1 VALLAA
7 FAGGVPMRTMSLGIL
22 ALATIEAH
30 AHHSRA
36 HFLVDKTITIEG
48 TITEV
53 SWSSPHIYVAVDA
66 VDGAGVH
73 KTWTLEGHSIPGSV
87 RVGWKQDSVKVGDR
101 AVVVLHPNRDPNKAF
116 GMLYSAT
123 LVDGTTYYAYTI
135 PPGARVP
142 TAVSTRPT
150 APSADFSGTWSAPS
164 SFREATIDSYRA
176 PTDWPLTAKGRAQV
190 EAFNID
196 DDPVLNCVPMGVPR
210 LILSTYSQ
218 RFSRTADAIV
228 IEKER
233 TPQIRVVHLNGAPR
247 GAEFVPN
254 ELGYSVGRIEGDGT
268 LVIETDGFAATPWGN
283 ARGLDSSADKRVV
296 ERYKLSSDGYGMD
309 VSYTIY
315 DPEYLR
321 EPVTVHG
328 QYRKTAD
335 IEFVT
340 ETCEVD
346 TARRHLQFK

>member
-1 VALLAA
+1 
-7 FAGGVPMRTMSLGIL
+7 MRTLVLGLVML
-22 ALATIEAH
+22 ASAEAQ

-36 HFLVDKTITIEG
+36 HFRVDETITLEG

-53 SWSSPHIYVAVDA
+53 SWRSPHIYVAVDV
-66 VDGAGVH
+66 VDDAGVP
-73 KTWTLEGHSIPGSV
+73 KTWTLEGHSIPGSI

-101 AVVVLHPNRDPNKAF
+101 AVIVAHPNRDPDKTF

-123 LVDGTTYYAYTI
+123 LADDSTYYAYSV

-142 TAVSTRPT
+142 AAVSTRPT
-150 APSADFSGTWSAPS
+150 APSTDFAGTWAAPT

-176 PTDWPLTAKGRAQV
+176 PTDWPLTAKGRAQA
-190 EAFNID
+190 EAFDVD
-196 DDPVLNCVPMGVPR
+196 DDPVLDCVPMGVPR

-218 RFSRTADAIV
+218 RFTRTADTIV

-247 GAEFVPN
+247 PPDFVAN
-254 ELGYSVGRIEGDGT
+254 ELGYSVGRIDSDGT
-268 LVIETDGFAATPWGN
+268 LVIETDGFAPTAWGN
-283 ARGLDSSADKRVV
+283 ARGLDSSASKRVV
-296 ERYKLSSDGYGMD
+296 ERYKLAPDGYGME
-309 VSYTIY
+309 VSYTID

-321 EPVTVHG
+321 EPVTVRS

-335 IEFVT
+335 VEFIA
-340 ETCEVD
+340 ETCELG